1 MLIMKKWT
9 LLLACSIAVKP
20 LAAQLPREI
29 FRQNAT
35 QLHYMKRQL
44 ELLGSSAV
52 LIREGYEI
60 SIKGLDTIRERETG
74 SYGLNLDYDQRLSR
88 AGAAVLHD
96 AHARA
101 LVGLETAALQRQE
114 RCRKLLENRPRD
126 DWLREY
132 AAGIFGQLHTGTLNR
147 LHSLEELTGDG
158 NLRMTTARR
167 LRRLD
172 ALYLQAEDA
181 YSFCGYFL
189 EEVTLLVDRDARVGK
204 DSRAMKALYEK
215 P

>member
-1 MLIMKKWT
+1 MPIMKKWT

-20 LAAQLPREI
+20 VAAQLPREI

-35 QLHYMKRQL
+35 QLNYMRRQL

-74 SYGLNLDYDQRLSR
+74 SYGLNLDYDHGLFR
-88 AGAAVLHD
+88 AGEAVLHD

-101 LVGLETAALQRQE
+101 VVGLESATLQQQE

-132 AAGIFGQLHTGTLNR
+132 AAGIFGQLRTGALNR

-158 NLRMTTARR
+158 NLRMTTAWR
-167 LRRLD
+167 LRRLE
-172 ALYLQAEDA
+172 ALYAQAKDA
-181 YSFCGYFL
+181 YSFSGYFL
-189 EEVTLLVDRDARVGK
+189 EEVTLLVDRDARFSR
-204 DSRAMKALYEK
+204 DSRAMEALYEK